1 MIKRYNGFITKKL
14 IMELFSLYEDV
25 LYGSTNFIF
34 KLKSLSK
41 VKGKTGEIA
50 QCLINIIEDEKNIP
64 DTLTKQNYFDT
75 TDKNDMVSF
84 LAYNKI
90 PQDWDSDDDA
100 SLPYGMKGRGEIKIG
115 KVIKTLVPM
124 LNMEG
129 VKDKDIEEFVNQFKA
144 SKSDTSMEFKL
155 VNGKDIAKYYNEKKY
170 YSKNGSLGGSCMAD
184 EEKDTF
190 KIYYKNDKK
199 VQLLIYVDNNDKI
212 HGRALLWKL
221 NTSPCDAKYFMD
233 RVYVNRDSDE
243 IKFKQFA
250 EEKNFLYKKK
260 MNSYIED
267 IYKFVYKGEDVFG
280 EVVVKLD
287 GDFENYPFI
296 DTMCFLD
303 TDKKSLSNLPSED
316 CFILHSVSGHH
327 EHCGDCDGK
336 IIDCNDC
343 GSNGKTTC
351 NDCDGTGSGNVEAF
365 YKTGE
370 VTGGKCVTCK
380 GKGEVTCEH
389 EDASICSECGG
400 GLEEVIKLG
409 LPVTYNPLEK
419 KKKK

>member
-1 MIKRYNGFITKKL
+1 MIKRYNGFIAKKL
-14 IMELFSLYEDV
+14 IMELFSLFEEV

-50 QCLINIIEDEKNIP
+50 QCLIDIIEDEKNIP

-129 VKDKDIEEFVNQFKA
+129 VKDKDVEEFVNQFKA

-155 VNGKDIAKYYNEKKY
+155 INGKDIAKYYNEKKY
-170 YSKNGSLGGSCMAD
+170 YSKNGSLGGSCMSD

-250 EEKNFLYKKK
+250 EEKDFLYKKK

-316 CFILHSVSGHH
+316 CFILHSVSGDY

-336 IIDCNDC
+336 VINCGDC
-343 GSNGKTTC
+343 GSNGETTC
-351 NDCDGTGSGNVEAF
+351 NDCDGTGSGNVDVF

-389 EDASICSECGG
+389 EDASICSECGV

>member
-1 MIKRYNGFITKKL
+1 MIKRYNGFMTKKL
-14 IMELFSLYEDV
+14 IMELFSLSEDV

-50 QCLINIIEDEKNIP
+50 QSLIDIIESEEHFP

-75 TDKNDMVSF
+75 TDKDDMVSF

-115 KVIKTLVPM
+115 KVIKALVPI
-124 LNMEG
+124 LNING
-129 VKDKDIEEFVNQFKA
+129 IKDKDVEEFVNQFKA
-144 SKSDTSMEFKL
+144 SKTDTSIEFKL
-155 VNGKDIAKYYNEKKY
+155 VNGKEIAKYYNEKKY
-170 YSKNGSLGGSCMAD
+170 YSRNGSLGGSCMAD
-184 EEKDTF
+184 MEKDTF

-233 RVYVNRDSDE
+233 RVYVNRDADE

-250 EEKNFLYKKK
+250 EEKGFLYKKK

-287 GDFENYPFI
+287 GDFEFFPFI

-303 TDKKSLSNLPSED
+303 SDKKSLSNLPNKN
-316 CFILHSVSGHH
+316 CYMLHSVSGD
-327 EHCGDCDGK
+327 CDRCDRCDGK
-336 IIDCNDC
+336 IIDCDYCDDDNKIEC
-343 GSNGKTTC
+343 EN
-351 NDCDGTGSGNVEAF
+351 CDGSGD
-365 YKTGE
+365 TDS
-370 VTGGKCVTCK
+370 GKCVTCK
-380 GKGEVTCEH
+380 GEGEVTCKH
-389 EDASICSECGG
+389 EDGGFCSDCGE

-409 LPVTYNPLEK
+409 LPVTYNPLEEK

>member
-1 MIKRYNGFITKKL
+1 MIKRYNGFMTKKL
-14 IMELFSLYEDV
+14 IMELFSLSEDV

-50 QCLINIIEDEKNIP
+50 QSLIDIIESEEHFP

-75 TDKNDMVSF
+75 TDKDDMVSF

-115 KVIKTLVPM
+115 KVIKALVPI
-124 LNMEG
+124 LNING
-129 VKDKDIEEFVNQFKA
+129 IKDKDVEEFVNQFKA
-144 SKSDTSMEFKL
+144 SKIDTSIEFKL
-155 VNGKDIAKYYNEKKY
+155 VDGKEIAKYYNEKKY
-170 YSKNGSLGGSCMAD
+170 YSRNGSLGGSCMAD
-184 EEKDTF
+184 MEKDTF

-233 RVYVNRDSDE
+233 RVYVNRDADE

-250 EEKNFLYKKK
+250 EEKGFLYKKK

-287 GDFENYPFI
+287 GDFEFFPFI

-303 TDKKSLSNLPSED
+303 SDKKSLSNLPNKN
-316 CFILHSVSGHH
+316 CYMLHSVA
-327 EHCGDCDGK
+327 GDCDRCDRCYGK
-336 IIDCNDC
+336 IIDCD
-343 GSNGKTTC
+343 
-351 NDCDGTGSGNVEAF
+351 DCDDDSKIECENCDGSGD
-365 YKTGE
+365 TDS
-370 VTGGKCVTCK
+370 GKCVTCK
-380 GKGEVTCEH
+380 GEGEFTCEH
-389 EDASICSECGG
+389 EDGGFCNECGE

-409 LPVTYNPLEK
+409 LPVTYNPLENK

>member
-1 MIKRYNGFITKKL
+1 MIKKYNGFMTKKL
-14 IMELFSLYEDV
+14 IMELFSLFEEA

-41 VKGKTGEIA
+41 VKGKIGEIA
-50 QCLINIIEDEKNIP
+50 QTLIDVIEDESS
-64 DTLTKQNYFDT
+64 LTIVANKQNYFDT
-75 TDKNDMVSF
+75 TDKDDMVSF

-115 KVIKTLVPM
+115 KVIKALVPM
-124 LNMEG
+124 LNIKG
-129 VKDKDIEEFVNQFKA
+129 VKDKDVEEFVNQFKA
-144 SKSDTSMEFKL
+144 SKVDTSMEFKL

-170 YSKNGSLGGSCMAD
+170 YSKSGSLGGSCMSD

-199 VQLLIYVDNNDKI
+199 VQLLIYVDTDDKI
-212 HGRALLWKL
+212 HGRSLLWKL

-260 MNSYIED
+260 MNSHIED

-287 GDFENYPFI
+287 GDFEVFPFI

-303 TDKKSLSNLPSED
+303 VDKKSLSNLPSED
-316 CFILHSVSGHH
+316 CFILHSVSGNY

-336 IIDCNDC
+336 VINCGDC
-343 GSNGKTTC
+343 GSNGETTC
-351 NDCDGTGSGNVEAF
+351 NDCDGTGSGNVEVF

-370 VTGGKCVTCK
+370 VTGDKCVTCK

-389 EDASICSECGG
+389 EDASICSECGV